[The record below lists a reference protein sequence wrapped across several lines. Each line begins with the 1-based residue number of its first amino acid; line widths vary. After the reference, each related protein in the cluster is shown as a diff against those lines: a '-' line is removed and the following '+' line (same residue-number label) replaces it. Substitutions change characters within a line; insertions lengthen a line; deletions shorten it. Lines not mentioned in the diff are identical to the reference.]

1 MENGSPLASPLSTPR
16 FITFRGTGIIHAS
29 TSTRKETILKLSSR
43 VQAIKPSPTLAVTA
57 RAAKL
62 KAEGKDIIGLGAG
75 EPDFDTPQHIKDA
88 AIAAIN
94 KGFTKYTAVGG
105 TPSLKQAVIGK
116 FKRDNGLD
124 YNAKQIL
131 VSCGGK
137 QSFFN
142 LALAV
147 INPGDEVIIPAPYW
161 VSYPDIVIIAEG
173 KPVIVQAGIEQGFKM
188 TAAQLEAAIT
198 PKTKMVVIN
207 SPSNPSGAVYSGE
220 DLLALGAVLRKHPQI
235 LISTDDMYEHIALTD
250 EKFVN
255 ILNVCPDLY
264 PRTMVL
270 NGVSK
275 SYAMTGWRIGYAAGP
290 EHIIT
295 AMENVQSQSTS
306 NPTSISQVAAEAAL
320 NGDQGCITPMLDA
333 FRQRHVFVVD
343 ELNKIAGVKCI
354 MAGGAFYAFPDVR
367 VAIAKLH
374 QRGTIKTANDVALS
388 EYLLEHAGVAVVP
401 GSAFGSEGYIRL
413 SFATSMENLS
423 KALARLAKALT

>member
-1 MENGSPLASPLSTPR
+1 LTLST
-16 FITFRGTGIIHAS
+16 
-29 TSTRKETILKLSSR
+29 R

-94 KGFTKYTAVGG
+94 KGQTKYTPVGG
-105 TPSLKQAVIGK
+105 IPSLKQAIVAK
-116 FKRDNGLD
+116 LKRDNGLD
-124 YNAKQIL
+124 YSAKQIL

-173 KPVIVQAGIEQGFKM
+173 KPVIVHAGIEQGFRI
-188 TAAQLEAAIT
+188 TPAQLEAAIT

-207 SPSNPSGAVYSGE
+207 SPSNPSGAVYTLE
-220 DLLALGAVLRKHPQI
+220 ELKALGEVLRKHPNI
-235 LISTDDMYEHIALTD
+235 LIATDDMYEHIALTD
-250 EKFVN
+250 ARFVN
-255 ILNVCPDLY
+255 ILNACPDLY

-275 SYAMTGWRIGYAAGP
+275 AYAMTGWRIGYAAGP

-320 NGDQGCITPMLDA
+320 NGDQACIAPMVKA
-333 FRQRHVFVVD
+333 FRERHEFVVSG
-343 ELNKIAGVKCI
+343 LNKIPGLKCLA
-354 MAGGAFYAFPDVR
+354 AGGAFYAFADAR
-367 VAIAKLH
+367 EAIAALH
-374 QRGTIKTANDVALS
+374 KRGTLKEATDIALS
-388 EYLLEHAGVAVVP
+388 EYLLVDGGVAVVP

-413 SFATSMENLS
+413 SFATSMDNLS
-423 KALARLAKALT
+423 KAVERIAKALA